1 MQMNLFW
8 SMVEEKAIDSSENNE
23 IYLFV
28 VVVVGQNRPFKKHD
42 VVDAFVEEFS
52 EMNKLCFSNIYKNDS
67 VLC

>member
-23 IYLFV
+23 IYLF
-28 VVVVGQNRPFKKHD
+28 VVVGQNRPFKKHD